1 MESLVPSFDP
11 MIGAVSLL
19 GTIVFALVGAVAWLY
34 WQQSKLFTNM
44 NSLVG
49 AFAEIVQQNQQ
60 SMLPPAPAP
69 TPEPEPE
76 PETEQEDDRASVEED
91 GQSEKVAAPEVVDGP
106 PGPLDTDTLET
117 KTKKEL
123 QELLT
128 KRGIPF
134 GKADSKTV
142 LLSLL
147 KATA

>member
-1 MESLVPSFDP
+1 MEIPTLSFDP
-11 MIGAVSLL
+11 MIGAVGLL
-19 GTIVFALVGAVAWLY
+19 GTLVFALIGAVAWLY

-44 NSLVG
+44 NSIVSAFSDLVQHQH
-49 AFAEIVQQNQQ
+49 ASQ
-60 SMLPPAPAP
+60 PPPP
-69 TPEPEPE
+69 PQPP
-76 PETEQEDDRASVEED
+76 EDDRASVDED
-91 GQSEKVAAPEVVDGP
+91 DEGQSEKVPAPEVVDGP

-123 QELLT
+123 QEILT

>member
-1 MESLVPSFDP
+1 MEALSFDP
-11 MIGAVSLL
+11 MIGAVGLL
-19 GTIVFALVGAVAWLY
+19 GTLVFALVGAVAWLY

-44 NSLVG
+44 NSLVS
-49 AFAEIVQQNQQ
+49 AFSDLVHQQHASQ
-60 SMLPPAPAP
+60 SAAAPPPP
-69 TPEPEPE
+69 QPP
-76 PETEQEDDRASVEED
+76 EDDRASVDEED
-91 GQSEKVAAPEVVDGP
+91 EGQSEKVPAPEVVDGP

-123 QELLT
+123 QEILT

>member
-1 MESLVPSFDP
+1 MDFSFDP
-11 MIGAVSLL
+11 MIGAVSIL
-19 GTIVFALVGAVAWLY
+19 GTLVFALVGAVAWLY

-44 NSLVG
+44 NSLVS
-49 AFAEIVQQNQQ
+49 AFAELVQQTHQQ
-60 SMLPPAPAP
+60 QPPPP
-69 TPEPEPE
+69 PPP
-76 PETEQEDDRASVEED
+76 EDDRAEVEEEED
-91 GQSEKVAAPEVVDGP
+91 GQSEKLPAPEVVDGP
-106 PGPLDTDTLET
+106 PGPLDTDTLEA

>member
-1 MESLVPSFDP
+1 MEALSFDP
-11 MIGAVSLL
+11 MIGAVALI
-19 GTIVFALVGAVAWLY
+19 GTVVFALVGVVAWLY
-34 WQQSKLFTNM
+34 WQQTKLFTNM
-44 NSLVG
+44 NSLVS
-49 AFAEIVQQNQQ
+49 AFSEVMQQLQ
-60 SMLPPAPAP
+60 PPRPADAPAP
-69 TPEPEPE
+69 PP
-76 PETEQEDDRASVEED
+76 PETEDDRASVEEED
-91 GQSEKVAAPEVVDGP
+91 GQSEKVPAPEVVDGP

-123 QELLT
+123 QEILT